1 LISALEKISRFL
13 ALEGNIRVLAVQTLL
28 GQIGLGM
35 FYVIWQPYMLSTG
48 ITLGQLGLVQSMISV
63 STGLGLFVW
72 GYISDNYGRKPVIVA
87 CLISRVIAIG
97 FLLVSDSFWAF
108 IGFALFMGFT
118 AMFNMGNPARNAIIT
133 ESVDSTQ
140 RATALSTIIMIGQ
153 AISTVVATLGG
164 WIALRMGYTPIF
176 YLLVIG
182 DTLGVLVCI
191 RYLKETLELNENK
204 EKKNL
209 LDTLRHSLA
218 PESELIRLY
227 IALIAMGFSYG
238 VAYSLLYGALTETFG
253 FTTVQLGLMSTSF
266 NLVWAVDSV
275 PLGKLVDRIGRKKGL
290 IISMAMALVTPIGFL
305 FSTRVEHFIF
315 FYGFSALDIGFW
327 MPSYTSYITET
338 VDSSKRSTVF
348 GKMDAYGKLAS
359 LPAPW
364 IAGML
369 YENVGFYAPMYVQ
382 IVVCLGITLLV
393 MGLKETE
400 PV

>member
-1 LISALEKISRFL
+1 MEKISRFL

-35 FYVIWQPYMLSTG
+35 FYVIWQPYLLSTG
-48 ITLGQLGLVQSMISV
+48 ITLSQLGVVQMTISV
-63 STGLGLFVW
+63 STGLGLFIW
-72 GYISDNYGRKPVIVA
+72 GYISDTYGRKPVIIA

-108 IGFALFMGFT
+108 IGFALFMGLT

-133 ESVDSTQ
+133 ESVDNTQ

-182 DTLGVLVCI
+182 DTLGALVCI
-191 RYLKETLELNENK
+191 RYLKETLEPKENK

-209 LDTLRHSLA
+209 FETLRHSLA
-218 PESELIRLY
+218 PENELIRLY
-227 IALIAMGFSYG
+227 ISLIAMGFSYG
-238 VAYSLLYGALTETFG
+238 VAYSLLYGALTETFN
-253 FTTVQLGLMSTSF
+253 FTTVQLGLMSTAF

-290 IISMAMALVTPIGFL
+290 LMSMAMALITPIGFL
-305 FSTRVEHFIF
+305 FSTRIEHFIF

-364 IAGML
+364 IAGLL

-382 IVVCLGITLLV
+382 IVLCLGITFLV
-393 MGLKETE
+393 MGIKEPE
-400 PV
+400 SV

>member
-1 LISALEKISRFL
+1 MEKISRFL

-72 GYISDNYGRKPVIVA
+72 GYISDNYGRKPVIIA

-290 IISMAMALVTPIGFL
+290 IMSMAMAMVTPIGFL

>member
-1 LISALEKISRFL
+1 MEKISRFL

-35 FYVIWQPYMLSTG
+35 FYVIWQPYLLSTG
-48 ITLGQLGLVQSMISV
+48 ITLSQLGVVQMTISV
-63 STGLGLFVW
+63 STGLGLFIW
-72 GYISDNYGRKPVIVA
+72 GYISDTYGRKPVIIT

-108 IGFALFMGFT
+108 IGFALFMGLT

-182 DTLGVLVCI
+182 DTLGALVCI
-191 RYLKETLELNENK
+191 RYLKETLEPKENK

-209 LDTLRHSLA
+209 LETLRHSLA
-218 PESELIRLY
+218 PENELIRLY
-227 IALIAMGFSYG
+227 ISLIAMGFSYG
-238 VAYSLLYGALTETFG
+238 VAYSLLYGALTETFN
-253 FTTVQLGLMSTSF
+253 FTTVQLGLMSTAF

-290 IISMAMALVTPIGFL
+290 LMSMAMALITPIGFL
-305 FSTRVEHFIF
+305 FSTRIEHFIF

-364 IAGML
+364 VAGLL

-382 IVVCLGITLLV
+382 IVVCLGITFLV
-393 MGLKETE
+393 MGLKEPE

>member
-1 LISALEKISRFL
+1 MEKISRFL

-63 STGLGLFVW
+63 STGLGLFIW
-72 GYISDNYGRKPVIVA
+72 GYISDNYGRKPVIIA

-182 DTLGVLVCI
+182 DTLGVLVCTK
-191 RYLKETLELNENK
+191 YLKETLEAKENK

-209 LDTLRHSLA
+209 LETLRHSLA
-218 PESELIRLY
+218 PENELIRLY
-227 IALIAMGFSYG
+227 ISLIGMGFSYG
-238 VAYSLLYGALTETFG
+238 VAYSLLYGALTETFS
-253 FTTVQLGLMSTSF
+253 FTTVQLGLMSTAF
-266 NLVWAVDSV
+266 NLFWAVDSV
-275 PLGKLVDRIGRKKGL
+275 PLGKLVDRIGRKRGL
-290 IISMAMALVTPIGFL
+290 LMSMAMALVTPIGFL
-305 FSTRVEHFIF
+305 FSTRIEHFIF

-364 IAGML
+364 VAGLL

-382 IVVCLGITLLV
+382 IVVCLGITFLV
-393 MGLKETE
+393 MGLKEPE
-400 PV
+400 SA

>member
-1 LISALEKISRFL
+1 MEKISRFL

-28 GQIGLGM
+28 GQVGLGM
-35 FYVIWQPYMLSTG
+35 FYVIWQPYLLSTG
-48 ITLGQLGLVQSMISV
+48 ITLGQLGLVQSLISI

-72 GYISDNYGRKPVIVA
+72 GYISDNYGRKPVIIA

-108 IGFALFMGFT
+108 IGFALFMGLT

-140 RATALSTIIMIGQ
+140 RATALSTLIMISQ
-153 AISTVVATLGG
+153 AISTMVATLGG

-176 YLLVIG
+176 YLMVIG
-182 DTLGVLVCI
+182 DTIGVLVCT
-191 RYLKETLELNENK
+191 RYLKETLEPTENK
-204 EKKNL
+204 EKNNL
-209 LDTLRHSLA
+209 IDTLRHSLA
-218 PESELIRLY
+218 PENELLRLY

-253 FTTVQLGLMSTSF
+253 FTTIQLGLMSTAF

-275 PLGKLVDRIGRKKGL
+275 PLGKLVDRIGRKRGL
-290 IISMAMALVTPIGFL
+290 LMSMAMALVTPIGFL
-305 FSTRVEHFIF
+305 FSTRIEHFIF
-315 FYGFSALDIGFW
+315 FYAVSALDIGFW

-338 VDSSKRSTVF
+338 VDSTKRSTVF

-364 IAGML
+364 IAGLL
-369 YENVGFYAPMYVQ
+369 YERVGFYAPMYVQ
-382 IVVCLGITLLV
+382 IAVCIGITFLV
-393 MGLKETE
+393 MGLKEPE

>member
-1 LISALEKISRFL
+1 MEKISRFL
-13 ALEGNIRVLAVQTLL
+13 ALEGNIRVLAAQTLL

-35 FYVIWQPYMLSTG
+35 FYVIWQPYLLSTG
-48 ITLGQLGLVQSMISV
+48 ITLSQLGVVQMTISV
-63 STGLGLFVW
+63 STGLGLFIW
-72 GYISDNYGRKPVIVA
+72 GYISDTYGRKPVIIA

-97 FLLVSDSFWAF
+97 FLLISDSFWAF
-108 IGFALFMGFT
+108 IGFALFMGLT

-182 DTLGVLVCI
+182 DTLGALVCI
-191 RYLKETLELNENK
+191 RYLKETLEPKENK

-209 LDTLRHSLA
+209 LETLRHSLA
-218 PESELIRLY
+218 PENELIRLY
-227 IALIAMGFSYG
+227 ISLIAMGFSYG
-238 VAYSLLYGALTETFG
+238 VAYSLLYGALTETFN
-253 FTTVQLGLMSTSF
+253 FTTVQLGLMSTAF

-290 IISMAMALVTPIGFL
+290 LMSMAMALITPIGFL
-305 FSTRVEHFIF
+305 FSTRIEHFIF

-364 IAGML
+364 IAGLL

-382 IVVCLGITLLV
+382 IVVCLGITFLV
-393 MGLKETE
+393 MGLKEPE

>member
-1 LISALEKISRFL
+1 MEKISRFL

-35 FYVIWQPYMLSTG
+35 FYVIWQPYLLSTG
-48 ITLGQLGLVQSMISV
+48 ITLSQLGVVQMTISV
-63 STGLGLFVW
+63 STGLGLFIW
-72 GYISDNYGRKPVIVA
+72 GYISDTYGRKPVIIA

-97 FLLVSDSFWAF
+97 FLLISDSFWAF
-108 IGFALFMGFT
+108 IGFALFMGLT

-182 DTLGVLVCI
+182 DTLGALVCI
-191 RYLKETLELNENK
+191 RYLKETLEPKENK

-209 LDTLRHSLA
+209 LETLRHSLA
-218 PESELIRLY
+218 PENELIRLY
-227 IALIAMGFSYG
+227 ISLIAMGFSYG

-253 FTTVQLGLMSTSF
+253 FTTVQLGLMSTAF

-290 IISMAMALVTPIGFL
+290 LMSMAMALVTPIGFL
-305 FSTRVEHFIF
+305 FSSRIEHFIF

-364 IAGML
+364 VAGLL

-382 IVVCLGITLLV
+382 IVVCLGITFLV
-393 MGLKETE
+393 MGIKEPE

>member
-1 LISALEKISRFL
+1 MEKISRFL
-13 ALEGNIRVLAVQTLL
+13 ALEGNIRVLAVQTLV
-28 GQIGLGM
+28 GQVGLGM
-35 FYVIWQPYMLSTG
+35 FYVIWQPYLLSTG
-48 ITLGQLGLVQSMISV
+48 ITLGQLGLVQSLISV
-63 STGLGLFVW
+63 STGLGLFIW
-72 GYISDNYGRKPVIVA
+72 GYISDNYGRKPVIIASLV
-87 CLISRVIAIG
+87 CRVIAIS
-97 FLLVSDSFWAF
+97 FLMVSDSFWAF
-108 IGFALFMGFT
+108 IGIALFMGFT

-176 YLLVIG
+176 YLIVIG
-182 DTLGVLVCI
+182 DTIGVLVCTK
-191 RYLKETLELNENK
+191 YLKETLVKKENK
-204 EKKNL
+204 EKKTLQEN
-209 LDTLRHSLA
+209 LRHSLA
-218 PESELIRLY
+218 PENELLRLY
-227 IALIAMGFSYG
+227 IALLGMGFSYG

-253 FTTVQLGLMSTSF
+253 FTTVQLGLMSTAF

-275 PLGKLVDRIGRKKGL
+275 PLGKLVDKIGRKRGL
-290 IISMAMALVTPIGFL
+290 IMSMAMALVTPIGFL
-305 FSTRVEHFIF
+305 FSTRIEHFIF
-315 FYGFSALDIGFW
+315 FYAFSALDIGFW

-364 IAGML
+364 VAGLL

-382 IVVCLGITLLV
+382 IAVCLGITFLV
-393 MGLKETE
+393 MGLKE
-400 PV
+400 PKSV

>member
-1 LISALEKISRFL
+1 LEKISRFL

-72 GYISDNYGRKPVIVA
+72 GYISDNYGRKPVIIA

-290 IISMAMALVTPIGFL
+290 IMSMAMAMVTPIGFL

>member
-1 LISALEKISRFL
+1 MEKISRFL

-63 STGLGLFVW
+63 STGLGLFIW
-72 GYISDNYGRKPVIVA
+72 GYISDNYGRKPVIIA

-182 DTLGVLVCI
+182 DTLGVLVCTK
-191 RYLKETLELNENK
+191 YLKETLEPKENK

-209 LDTLRHSLA
+209 LETLRHSLA
-218 PESELIRLY
+218 PENELIRLY
-227 IALIAMGFSYG
+227 ISLIAMGFSYG
-238 VAYSLLYGALTETFG
+238 VAYSLLYGALTETFS
-253 FTTVQLGLMSTSF
+253 FTTVQLGLMSTAF

-275 PLGKLVDRIGRKKGL
+275 PLGKLVDRIGRKRGL
-290 IISMAMALVTPIGFL
+290 LMSMAMALVTPIGFL
-305 FSTRVEHFIF
+305 FSTRIEHFIF

-364 IAGML
+364 VAGLL

-382 IVVCLGITLLV
+382 IVVCLGITFLV
-393 MGLKETE
+393 MGLKEPE
-400 PV
+400 SA

>member
-1 LISALEKISRFL
+1 MEKISRFL

-72 GYISDNYGRKPVIVA
+72 GYVSDNYGRKPVIIA

-182 DTLGVLVCI
+182 DTLGVLVCT
-191 RYLKETLELNENK
+191 RYLKETLEPNENK

-218 PESELIRLY
+218 PENELIRLY

-290 IISMAMALVTPIGFL
+290 IMSMAMALVTPIGFL

>member
-1 LISALEKISRFL
+1 MEKISRFL

-35 FYVIWQPYMLSTG
+35 FYVIWQPYLLSTG
-48 ITLGQLGLVQSMISV
+48 ITLSQLGVVQMTISV
-63 STGLGLFVW
+63 STGLGLFIW
-72 GYISDNYGRKPVIVA
+72 GYISDTYGRKPVIIA

-108 IGFALFMGFT
+108 IGFALFMGLT

-182 DTLGVLVCI
+182 DTLGALVCI
-191 RYLKETLELNENK
+191 RYLKETLEPKENK

-209 LDTLRHSLA
+209 LETLRHSLA
-218 PESELIRLY
+218 PENELIRLY
-227 IALIAMGFSYG
+227 ISLIAMGFSYG
-238 VAYSLLYGALTETFG
+238 VAYSLLYGALTETFN
-253 FTTVQLGLMSTSF
+253 FTTVQLGLMSTAF

-290 IISMAMALVTPIGFL
+290 LMSMAMALITPIGFL
-305 FSTRVEHFIF
+305 FSTRIEHFIF

-364 IAGML
+364 IAGLL

-382 IVVCLGITLLV
+382 IVVCLGITFLV
-393 MGLKETE
+393 MGLKEPE
-400 PV
+400 SV

>member
-1 LISALEKISRFL
+1 MEKISRFL
-13 ALEGNIRVLAVQTLL
+13 ALEGNIRVLAAQTLL

-35 FYVIWQPYMLSTG
+35 FYVIWQPYLLSTG
-48 ITLGQLGLVQSMISV
+48 ITLSQLGVVQMTISV
-63 STGLGLFVW
+63 STGLGLFIW
-72 GYISDNYGRKPVIVA
+72 GYISDTYGRKPVIIA

-108 IGFALFMGFT
+108 IGFALFMGLT

-182 DTLGVLVCI
+182 DTLGALVCI
-191 RYLKETLELNENK
+191 RYLKETLEPKENK

-209 LDTLRHSLA
+209 LETLRHSLA
-218 PESELIRLY
+218 PENELIRLY
-227 IALIAMGFSYG
+227 ISLIAMGFSYG
-238 VAYSLLYGALTETFG
+238 VAYSLLYGALTETFN
-253 FTTVQLGLMSTSF
+253 FTTVQLGLMSTAF

-290 IISMAMALVTPIGFL
+290 LMSMAMALITPIGFL
-305 FSTRVEHFIF
+305 FSTRIEHFIF

-364 IAGML
+364 IAGLL

-382 IVVCLGITLLV
+382 IVVCLGITFLV
-393 MGLKETE
+393 MGLKEPE
-400 PV
+400 SV